1 MANNEIKT
9 NAEIYREQR
18 KARLAK
24 AAKKKNSGNHD
35 KAKSIIVKV
44 ICIVLVAG
52 VVLYAAGSLL
62 TNVFCV
68 PQKTLTAAEYN
79 GKKITVAEYNYY
91 YMTLYNGIVD
101 VYQQYEQYYGAGYG
115 KMATGFDLTVDP
127 AEQDYTGSDA
137 PEGVETWAEYFKVMA
152 PEKAFIS
159 NAIYEKAMADERFEL
174 TDDMKK
180 EIQDTIDA
188 TIKNYATSAKDQ
200 NFSLNNFISKAIG
213 AGLTE
218 KSLRDL
224 HEKDLI
230 VSKYQTWFAENA
242 AAELTDDDVK
252 AYYEEHK
259 EDYDVVTARVFSVA
273 YAAEDAENAAEG
285 TPTEAEAKA
294 TAEAML
300 AKVTDDTTFTGVA
313 KEFAAEADKEN
324 FDDDSA
330 TLVSGVAKSD
340 IAQSVPELADWLF
353 DSARVKGDKAVVNS
367 ETASAYFVAYLT
379 EPAAPVITT
388 AGADVRHILVQVE
401 TTTEDTEGNPVDL
414 SDEEITKN
422 WEAAKKEADEILAEW
437 KAGDATEESFAALAT
452 EKTDD
457 TGSAQTGGLYEDVN
471 ESSNYVP
478 EFKAWAI
485 ADHKVGDT
493 GIVKTSYGYHIM
505 YFVGADENAK
515 WESDV
520 RTAVSNEKT
529 SALSDE
535 IFEEVDGNVEMNDTI
550 INFFVGTNEKMLR
563 TSAAEYAKSANGS
576 TISY

>member
-62 TNVFCV
+62 TNVFCL

-91 YMTLYNGIVD
+91 YMSLYNGIAD

-115 KMATGFDLTVDP
+115 KMATGFDLTIDP

-137 PEGVETWAEYFKVMA
+137 PEGVTTWADYFKAMA

-159 NAIYEKAMADERFEL
+159 NAIYEKAMADEKFEL

-180 EIQDTIDA
+180 EIKENIDA
-188 TIKNYATSAKDQ
+188 AIEQYAESAKKQ

-218 KSLRDL
+218 KSYRALL
-224 HEKDLI
+224 EKDLI

-273 YAAEDAENAAEG
+273 YAAEDAEDAAEG
-285 TPTEAEAKA
+285 APTEAEAKA

-300 AKVTDDTTFTGVA
+300 AKVTDDKTFTNIA
-313 KEFAAEADKEN
+313 KEFAAEADKANFEN
-324 FDDDSA
+324 DSA

-340 IAQSVPELADWLF
+340 IAKSVPELAEWLF
-353 DSARVKGDKAVVNS
+353 DSARAKGDKAVINS
-367 ETASAYFVAYLT
+367 ADASAYFVAYLT

-388 AGADVRHILVQVE
+388 AGADVRHILVQVA
-401 TTTEDTEGNPVDL
+401 TTTEDTEGNKIAL
-414 SDEEITKN
+414 SDEEIAKN

-437 KAGDATEESFAALAT
+437 KAGDATEESFAALAK

-457 TGSAQTGGLYEDVN
+457 TGSAETGGLYEDVN

-485 ADHKVGDT
+485 ASHKAGDT

-505 YFVGADENAK
+505 YFVGADEEAK

-520 RTAVSNEKT
+520 RAAVSSEKT
-529 SALSDE
+529 SELSDT
-535 IFEEVDGNVEMNDTI
+535 IFEEVDGNVKMNDTI
-550 INFFVGTNEKMLR
+550 VNYFVGECEKKLKMNA
-563 TSAAEYAKSANGS
+563 SEYAKSAKGG
-576 TISY
+576 TVTY